1 MDIDQN
7 DLLSTNIYIT
17 KPNLNPNI
25 SKDSVEEFKSY
36 YENEI
41 KLQDESKIKNKIN
54 SVTLNQQNNMEIDDD
69 SNFNTNLFKLNKSIP
84 NEQKVDRFIREQ
96 KTLVSIDSRDRIKT
110 EFLKPNNFSIFLGK
124 TFTNVKKIEMVS
136 LEFPNTN
143 AIINSSNN
151 TIYWR
156 NQEDIDLDVT
166 VTTKNVIN
174 YPIYSVNLRI
184 GSYTVST
191 LQTEITRSLNLV
203 RRKQGKSNGNT
214 VIGDYHFFVISLD
227 IDTDVVSFT
236 SLTLEQLPNNPFSTS
251 IGSGV
256 ITVSAPNHGYST
268 YDYIYF
274 TGAKAV
280 AGISASN
287 LIGFQE
293 ITVVNS
299 NVFTFQLTGK
309 AGDTIS
315 GGGNTIKSGK
325 KSAFQLLWGESSFG
339 VAQNIGFPI
348 ENSSQLI
355 TTNILNLQNIFQMTI
370 NTILPHNFLQSYLF
384 VGKLVNI
391 GYLLNGIFISVYSFL
406 ITNITGTNSISVQI
420 SDNSIVNTL
429 MSNSQ
434 TTILN
439 FNSTNFLID
448 YVSVFTTNSFLVTTQ
463 TPHNYILN
471 NINNQIQLSNT
482 LNANVLNTIS
492 YDGSYTIQ
500 SIPSTKTIIL
510 PGILG
515 VTSANYG
522 NFPRQ
527 NPLSSLSLNILD
539 IIPNFITLN
548 GVNYTK
554 FITTI
559 NHNLNIGDS
568 IFVNNVLST
577 PVLNTSY
584 KIVTVINSTSFL
596 IEMTL
601 SNVVINKDSYIGTG
615 LITVSFP
622 SHNFNRIIGVTNG
635 ILLQTISGSI
645 NTITLP
651 LIIQTFNPHN
661 LLTGQTIR
669 LTGTNTTPNIDGGGY
684 IVTVIDLNSFSII
697 NPINSFKIL
706 TNIPTIITGIL
717 GLSNDFFI
725 YGSSDVGG
733 ILKTIIN
740 GTKFSVRDI
749 IDVDTFTFMI
759 NNTFSTSTE
768 INGGSSV
775 YISSLKHGFN
785 GIQTN
790 TKNNV
795 LNRSINLQG
804 ENYCFLTCPQLD
816 TMLNTGKVANV
827 FSRLSLNKPPGY
839 ICFDFLSNPKQF
851 NTIPL
856 DKLSTLN
863 FSVVTYDNVLFD
875 FQDLDYSFCLQIT
888 EVVDATHSF
897 NISSRRGI
905 TDTS

>member
-25 SKDSVEEFKSY
+25 SIDSVDEFRSY
-36 YENEI
+36 YENEM
-41 KLQDESKIKNKIN
+41 KLQDESKIKSKIN
-54 SVTLNQQNNMEIDDD
+54 FIEHNELEDDNNNYNINAFN
-69 SNFNTNLFKLNKSIP
+69 SNKEVP
-84 NEQKVDRFIREQ
+84 NEKKVDRFVREQ

-110 EFLKPNNFSIFLGK
+110 QFLKPNNFSIFLGK
-124 TFTNVKKIEMVS
+124 TFANVRKIEMVS

-143 AIINSSNN
+143 AIINSNNN

-156 NQEDIDLDVT
+156 NQEDIDLDIT

-191 LQTEITRSLNLV
+191 LQTEIMNSLNLV
-203 RRKQGKSNGNT
+203 RRKKGKSNGNT
-214 VIGDYHFFVISLD
+214 VTGDYHYFVVSLD

-236 SLTLEQLPNNPFSTS
+236 SLILEQLPNNPFSTS

-274 TGAKAV
+274 MGAKAV
-280 AGISASN
+280 AGISATN
-287 LIGFQE
+287 FIGFQE
-293 ITVVNS
+293 ITVIND
-299 NVFTFQLTGK
+299 NVFTFQLTIK

-325 KSAFQLLWGESSFG
+325 KSGFQLLWGESNYG
-339 VAQNIGFPI
+339 IAQNIGFPM

-355 TTNILNLQNIFQMTI
+355 STNILSLQNIFQMNI
-370 NTILPHNFLQSYLF
+370 NTLLPHNFLQSYLF
-384 VGKLVNI
+384 IGNTINI
-391 GYLLNGIFISVYSFL
+391 GYLSNNTDFVSKYTFI
-406 ITNITGTNSISVQI
+406 ITNITGTNSILVQI

-429 MSNSQ
+429 INNSQ
-434 TTILN
+434 ATLLRFGTNIFTID
-439 FNSTNFLID
+439 F
-448 YVSVFTTNSFLVTTQ
+448 VSVFITNSFLVTTQ
-463 TPHNYILN
+463 TNHNYNLN

-482 LNANVLNTIS
+482 LNPNVLNTIS
-492 YDGSYTIQ
+492 YDGNYIIQ
-500 SIPSTKTIIL
+500 SIPSSTTIIL

-515 VTSANYG
+515 ITSSSFG
-522 NFPRQ
+522 GIPRQ
-527 NPLSSLSLNILD
+527 NPLTSLSLKISD
-539 IIPNFITLN
+539 IIPNVLTLN
-548 GVNYTK
+548 GLNYTK
-554 FITTI
+554 FITI
-559 NHNLNIGDS
+559 SNHNLNVGDN
-568 IFVNNVLST
+568 IFINNVLSI

-584 KIVTVINSTSFL
+584 QIATIINSTSFL
-596 IEMTL
+596 IQISL
-601 SNVVINKDSYIGTG
+601 SNIVINSNSYIGTG
-615 LITVSFP
+615 LITVSYP
-622 SHNFNRIIGVTNG
+622 LHNFNKITSITNG
-635 ILLQTISGSI
+635 ILYQTISGNT

-661 LLTGQTIR
+661 LVTGKTIR
-669 LTGTNTTPNIDGGGY
+669 LSGTNTTPNIDGGGY
-684 IVTVIDLNSFSII
+684 IVTVIDNNNFSII
-697 NPINSFKIL
+697 NPNNSFRTL

-725 YGSSDVGG
+725 YGSTDVGG

-740 GTKFSVRDI
+740 GTKFTVRDI
-749 IDVDTFTFMI
+749 IDINTFTFMI
-759 NNTFSTSTE
+759 NNTFSSNTE
-768 INGGSSV
+768 IGGGNAV
-775 YISSLKHGFN
+775 YISSLKQGFN

-804 ENYCFLTCPQLD
+804 ENYCFLTCPQLN
-816 TMLNTGKVANV
+816 TMLNTGKVTNI

-856 DKLSTLN
+856 TKLSTLD
-863 FSVVTYDNVLFD
+863 FSVVTYDNILFD
-875 FQDLDYSFCLQIT
+875 FQDLDFSFCLEVT
-888 EVVDATHSF
+888 EVSDATHSF
-897 NISSRRGI
+897 NTSSRRGI
-905 TDTS
+905 TDIS